1 RLEAAYN
8 AGRIKAWFVAA
19 VDFLMKWAPLEYE
32 LEAGIAI
39 RIEADLPLKN
49 LSLSLDV
56 GLRLSG
62 PPFAGRAE
70 FKVAMINV

>member
-1 RLEAAYN
+1 MNWRISDSLSFKGELYCALTPSHMMAGGRLEAAYN

-39 RIEADLPLKN
+39 RIEADLPL
-49 LSLSLDV
+49 
-56 GLRLSG
+56 
-62 PPFAGRAE
+62 
-70 FKVAMINV
+70 